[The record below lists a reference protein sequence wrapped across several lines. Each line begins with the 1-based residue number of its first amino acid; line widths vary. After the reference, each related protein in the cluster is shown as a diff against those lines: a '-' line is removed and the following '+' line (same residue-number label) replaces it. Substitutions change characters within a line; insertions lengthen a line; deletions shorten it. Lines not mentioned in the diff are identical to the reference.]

1 MNKYISY
8 QIDDK
13 TKYIQF
19 NNDIDFYEYLGDFPI
34 INHYGLAIEIIKDNY
49 NEILSYQRIDYENK
63 SLLEIKKLLI
73 NDIKKHQIL
82 FPDYNNSSLNIIS
95 SIRNNFGY
103 SSKYPI
109 IPNLFNKKYKHV
121 ALLLLDGMGIN
132 VLNDN
137 LSINGLFNKNLFTKL
152 NCVFPSTTAAS
163 TTSIISGLTPLE
175 SGWTGWENYI
185 KEFNRNIVLF
195 SGENYYTKEKT
206 GISGYDLMPYSPFF
220 NDMNISSRLI
230 LPDYN
235 KDNNSLKDLLKRSLE
250 GFNNNDSLQY
260 IYFTEPDTTMHI
272 NGEDSN
278 LTKEVLNKIEKDVS
292 WYYNNLKEDTI
303 LIITADHGHINT
315 NMLNMYK
322 NKRLFNLLERNP
334 SNDSRCLTF
343 KVKNNKDKEFIEL
356 FNHFYSEIYDLYSKD
371 EAINFFGDINE
382 DINPRIND
390 FLADYIAVAKS
401 NYYFNYSNSNHIFK
415 SHHAGYTKEE
425 MEVPVIVL
433 RK

>member
-1 MNKYISY
+1 
-8 QIDDK
+8 
-13 TKYIQF
+13 
-19 NNDIDFYEYLGDFPI
+19 
-34 INHYGLAIEIIKDNY
+34 
-49 NEILSYQRIDYENK
+49 
-63 SLLEIKKLLI
+63 
-73 NDIKKHQIL
+73 
-82 FPDYNNSSLNIIS
+82 
-95 SIRNNFGY
+95 
-103 SSKYPI
+103 
-109 IPNLFNKKYKHV
+109 
-121 ALLLLDGMGIN
+121 
-132 VLNDN
+132 
-137 LSINGLFNKNLFTKL
+137 
-152 NCVFPSTTAAS
+152 
-163 TTSIISGLTPLE
+163 
-175 SGWTGWENYI
+175 
-185 KEFNRNIVLF
+185 
-195 SGENYYTKEKT
+195 
-206 GISGYDLMPYSPFF
+206 MPYSPFF

-356 FNHFYSEIYDLYSKD
+356 FNHFYSEIYDL
-371 EAINFFGDINE
+371 
-382 DINPRIND
+382 
-390 FLADYIAVAKS
+390 
-401 NYYFNYSNSNHIFK
+401 
-415 SHHAGYTKEE
+415 
-425 MEVPVIVL
+425 
-433 RK
+433 